1 MHRSPRRRLSPL
13 LGAVVAVSVLA
24 LACEPRAR
32 RERPTVSVVAS
43 TKPSEAPAPSVT
55 APAPAVLAPF
65 TLAAQNQP
73 NLGAPA
79 TPSGTASA
87 HANTPP
93 SASPPLANSD
103 ASAPRVCRVALIG
116 DSFTDRRSAGGGLYV
131 RYLEQRCPESQ
142 FVNFAKGGTMVNQ
155 MRKKLLGGLL
165 TGAHFTHL
173 IVFGG
178 VNDLYSDETAGRTP
192 AKAEADLAAM
202 YAEGKAQGL
211 RVVGLTVA
219 PWAGF
224 TRYYNPRRA
233 AATHELNAWILAQ
246 PAAGTLD
253 ATVDAFS
260 LLSCGDPERLCPRYE
275 HAHSDGLHFG
285 KAGHEVL
292 GSALYAAEFK
302 HCR

>member
-1 MHRSPRRRLSPL
+1 MPVFPCRSTPL
-13 LGAVVAVSVLA
+13 LGGLA
-24 LACEPRAR
+24 LAALSASCEPRV
-32 RERPTVSVVAS
+32 RERPTQSVVAS
-43 TKPSEAPAPSVT
+43 AKPAPAAESAPPPTSPSAVATLFLPENAPAPSV
-55 APAPAVLAPF
+55 APAPSQRTPTPGALAKS
-65 TLAAQNQP
+65 
-73 NLGAPA
+73 APD
-79 TPSGTASA
+79 T
-87 HANTPP
+87 
-93 SASPPLANSD
+93 
-103 ASAPRVCRVALIG
+103 PRVCRVALIG
-116 DSFTDRRSAGGGLYV
+116 DSFTDRNSAGGGLYV
-131 RYLEQRCPESQ
+131 RYLEKRCPESQ

-155 MRKKLLGGLL
+155 MRRKLESGVLV
-165 TGAHFTHL
+165 GAAFTHL
-173 IVFGG
+173 LVFGG

-192 AKAEADLAAM
+192 AKASSDLAAM
-202 YAEGKAQGL
+202 YATGRSHGL

-253 ATVDAFS
+253 VSIDAFS

-275 HAHSDGLHFG
+275 QLHSDGLHFG

-292 GSALYAAEFK
+292 GAALYDAEFK